1 MACRC
6 VGLSGERLDEVCERR
21 PLLLF
26 IRGSPRPFHAALQA
40 IRDRNW
46 NLPSLRLIFYVQAT
60 GCQWCAL
67 SKDDSPWIQDRVEAK
82 ALLVRLFMRFE
93 CLKPIFADGS
103 YSGRL
108 INRALSLFGWNTQ
121 AIKRCRQRICT
132 VWPKRWIMKRTFV
145 WMGQPCSAEAF
156 VKTAC
161 IRRMVRLLG

>member
-1 MACRC
+1 M
-6 VGLSGERLDEVCERR
+6 
-21 PLLLF
+21 
-26 IRGSPRPFHAALQA
+26 
-40 IRDRNW
+40 
-46 NLPSLRLIFYVQAT
+46 RLIFYVQAT

-93 CLKPIFADGS
+93 CLKTIFADGS

-108 INRALSLFGWNTQ
+108 INWALSTFGWNTQ
-121 AIKRCRQRICT
+121 AIKRCQQRICT

-145 WMGQPCSAEAF
+145 WMSQPCSAEAF
-156 VKTAC
+156 VKIAC